1 MTPVES
7 SNIAALQHDPINL
20 TMLVAFK
27 NGSFYLYQG
36 VPDDL
41 YMQILKADSVGS
53 AFNKLVKA
61 DPVKF
66 PYRKVEDTASLIG

>member
-41 YMQILKADSVGS
+41 YNQILKADSVGS

-66 PYRKVEDTASLIG
+66 PYRKVEDTTSLIG